1 MEKGFDIS
9 TWQGSDIDFTKAKN
23 QGNTFAIL
31 RVGFSYYSPEF
42 NPTEDNCFEKTY
54 PKAKKAGLKLG
65 AYWYANA
72 RNKSEAI
79 KEAEACMKYLKGK
92 QFELPIFYDV
102 EQDYIITKSAS
113 ELKDIISA
121 FCDTL
126 LKNGYYAGVYC
137 GFAVTDKV
145 GTAFMNKYPVWFAQ
159 WYKECQYTGNYGVW
173 QYTDEAY
180 VSGIGNIDGDYL
192 YNDYTSY
199 IKQNG
204 YNGFPKTPD
213 KPEDLSKKSNLTL
226 AFEVIDGKYGA
237 GDVRKQKLGDRYS
250 EVQEVVN
257 ALLIDTNEYLALRE
271 LYKNGIIE

>member
-1 MEKGFDIS
+1 MKEFGIDVS
-9 TWQGSDIDFTKAKN
+9 TWQRTDSDFVKAKN
-23 QGNTFAIL
+23 NSGVRFVYIRA
-31 RVGFSYYSPEF
+31 GFGREASQK
-42 NPTEDNCFEKTY
+42 DNAFETHYKN
-54 PKAKKAGLKLG
+54 AKKAGLKVG
-65 AYWYANA
+65 AYWYSYAISKEDAVKEANA
-72 RNKSEAI
+72 CI
-79 KEAEACMKYLKGK
+79 ACLKGK
-92 QFELPIFYDV
+92 QFELPIFYDI
-102 EQDYIITKSAS
+102 EEYSIISKSAG

-145 GTAFMNKYPVWFAQ
+145 GTSFMNKYPVWFAQ

-173 QYTDEAY
+173 QFNDKVY
-180 VSGIGNIDGDYL
+180 VDGFGEIDGDYQ
-192 YNDYTSY
+192 YVDYTSY

-237 GDVRKQKLGDRYS
+237 GDVRKQKLGNRYS
-250 EVQEVVN
+250 DVQDVVN
-257 ALLIDTNEYLALRE
+257 ALLIDTNEYLALKD
-271 LYKNGIIE
+271 LYKKGIIK

>member
-1 MEKGFDIS
+1 MKEFGIDVS
-9 TWQGSDIDFTKAKN
+9 TWQDTNSDFVKAKN
-23 QGNTFAIL
+23 NSGVKFVYIRA
-31 RVGFSYYSPEF
+31 GFGREVSQK
-42 NPTEDNCFEKTY
+42 DNAFEAHYKN
-54 PKAKKAGLKLG
+54 AKNAGLKVG
-65 AYWYANA
+65 AYWYSYATS
-72 RNKSEAI
+72 KEDAI
-79 KEAEACMKYLKGK
+79 KEANACIACLKGK
-92 QFELPIFYDV
+92 QFELPIFYDI
-102 EQDYIITKSAS
+102 EEYSILAKSAS

-145 GTAFMNKYPVWFAQ
+145 GTSFMNKYPVWFAQ

-173 QYTDEAY
+173 QYTDKAY
-180 VSGIGNIDGDYL
+180 VDGFGEIDGDYQ
-192 YNDYTSY
+192 YVDYTSY

-237 GDVRKQKLGDRYS
+237 GDIRKQKLGNRYS
-250 EVQEVVN
+250 DVQDVVN
-257 ALLIDTNEYLALRE
+257 ALLLDTNEYLALKD
-271 LYKNGIIE
+271 LFKKGIIK

>member
-1 MEKGFDIS
+1 MIEFGIDVS
-9 TWQGSDIDFTKAKN
+9 TWQDTNSDFVKAKN
-23 QGNTFAIL
+23 NSGVKFVYIRA
-31 RVGFSYYSPEF
+31 GFGREASQK
-42 NPTEDNCFEKTY
+42 DNAFEAHYKN
-54 PKAKKAGLKLG
+54 AKNAGLKVG
-65 AYWYANA
+65 AYWYSYATS
-72 RNKSEAI
+72 KEDAI
-79 KEAEACMKYLKGK
+79 KEANACIACLKGK
-92 QFELPIFYDV
+92 QFELPIFYDI
-102 EQDYIITKSAS
+102 EEYSILSKSAG

-145 GTAFMNKYPVWFAQ
+145 GTSFMNKYPVWFAQ

-173 QYTDEAY
+173 QFTEKVY
-180 VSGIGNIDGDYL
+180 VDGFGGIDGDYQ
-192 YNDYTSY
+192 YVDYTTY

-237 GDVRKQKLGDRYS
+237 GNVRKQKLGNRYS
-250 EVQEVVN
+250 DVQDVVN
-257 ALLIDTNEYLALRE
+257 ALLIETNEYLALKE
-271 LYKNGIIE
+271 LFNKGIIK